1 MKKLIIAALIAV
13 SLTTTA
19 FAADVNKVNSLILNA
34 FNVNFGDAT
43 NVQWTLNKN
52 FAKASFVLNG
62 EKIEAFF
69 NYNGTEI
76 GTSKVFALDKLP
88 ANALRTFTKKY
99 PFPPYKL
106 KECIE
111 FTDADGEVNYFI
123 SLEEEAKAKTILKVT
138 SYGHI
143 SVFKTEKIK

>member
-13 SLTTTA
+13 TFTTSA
-19 FAADVNKVNSLILNA
+19 FAADANKVNGLILNT
-34 FNVNFGDAT
+34 FNLNFADAA
-43 NVQWTLNKN
+43 NVEWTLTKD
-52 FAKASFVLNG
+52 FAKASFTLNG
-62 EKIEAFF
+62 EKIQAFF

-76 GTSKVFALDKLP
+76 GTSKAFALDKLP
-88 ANALRTFTKKY
+88 KSALRAFTKKY

-106 KECIE
+106 KECIQ
-111 FTDADGEVNYFI
+111 FTDAEGEVNYFI

-138 SYGHI
+138 SYGLL

>member
-1 MKKLIIAALIAV
+1 MKKLIIAAFIAV
-13 SLTTTA
+13 SLATTA
-19 FAADVNKVNSLILNA
+19 FAADVNKVNSLVLNA
-34 FNVNFGDAT
+34 FNVNFADVT
-43 NVQWTLNKN
+43 DVQWTLEKN
-52 FAKASFVLNG
+52 FARARFLQNG

-69 NYNGTEI
+69 NYDGTEI

-88 ANALRTFTKKY
+88 KTALRTFTKKY

-138 SYGHI
+138 SYGLI
-143 SVFKTEKIK
+143 SVFKTEKTK